1 MRAERLLRF
10 VDPGRSLKPQP
21 AVTCLTRWGP
31 LYYFSF
37 RSVNDPELEDP
48 LLGRLLNLFVDICL
62 LRAGP
67 QDLPGSG
74 FLLLLTVLLS
84 LLTGTLVIVGTFG
97 TLGAALAAQMLDILL
112 LLGLLRLL
120 LQLTGKSARYQQ
132 TASALFGSGVL
143 INLVT
148 MPLQLLYSGDPS
160 GPALGEM
167 GTLFYLFINML
178 QRQNLVAGIAE
189 HAAAKSPTA
198 CGAGKQ
204 RKHLYRND
212 VGIRGHANDSAAI
225 VPGGNAGH
233 MSTVAAIRLRFGVGG
248 TSSVRTVYT

>member
-167 GTLFYLFINML
+167 GTLFYLIIIVWA
-178 QRQNLVAGIAE
+178 LVIVGHIIRHALEIRLAAGIMLSLGYFLIANYIIQTLFT
-189 HAAAKSPTA
+189 AA
-198 CGAGKQ
+198 
-204 RKHLYRND
+204 
-212 VGIRGHANDSAAI
+212 
-225 VPGGNAGH
+225 
-233 MSTVAAIRLRFGVGG
+233 
-248 TSSVRTVYT
+248 

>member
-1 MRAERLLRF
+1 MMRAERLLRF

-21 AVTCLTRWGP
+21 AVTCLTRWGS

-48 LLGRLLNLFVDICL
+48 LLGRLFNLFVDICL

-167 GTLFYLFINML
+167 GTLFYLIIIVWA
-178 QRQNLVAGIAE
+178 LVIVGHIIRHALEIRLAAGIMLSLGYFLIANYIIQTLFT
-189 HAAAKSPTA
+189 AA
-198 CGAGKQ
+198 
-204 RKHLYRND
+204 
-212 VGIRGHANDSAAI
+212 
-225 VPGGNAGH
+225 
-233 MSTVAAIRLRFGVGG
+233 
-248 TSSVRTVYT
+248 

>member
-1 MRAERLLRF
+1 MMRAERLLRF

-167 GTLFYLFINML
+167 GTLFYLIIIVWA
-178 QRQNLVAGIAE
+178 LVIVGHIIRHALEIRLAAGIMLSLGYFLIANYIIQTLFT
-189 HAAAKSPTA
+189 AA
-198 CGAGKQ
+198 
-204 RKHLYRND
+204 
-212 VGIRGHANDSAAI
+212 
-225 VPGGNAGH
+225 
-233 MSTVAAIRLRFGVGG
+233 
-248 TSSVRTVYT
+248 

>member
-1 MRAERLLRF
+1 MMRAERLLRF

-21 AVTCLTRWGP
+21 AVTCLTRWGS

-167 GTLFYLFINML
+167 GTLFYLIIIVWA
-178 QRQNLVAGIAE
+178 LVIVGHIIRHALEIRLAAGIML
-189 HAAAKSPTA
+189 SL
-198 CGAGKQ
+198 GYF
-204 RKHLYRND
+204 L
-212 VGIRGHANDSAAI
+212 IANYI
-225 VPGGNAGH
+225 IQTLF
-233 MSTVAAIRLRFGVGG
+233 TVA
-248 TSSVRTVYT
+248 

>member
-1 MRAERLLRF
+1 MMRAERLLRF

-167 GTLFYLFINML
+167 GTLFYLIIIVWA
-178 QRQNLVAGIAE
+178 LVIVGHIIRHALEIRLAAGIML
-189 HAAAKSPTA
+189 SL
-198 CGAGKQ
+198 GYF
-204 RKHLYRND
+204 L
-212 VGIRGHANDSAAI
+212 IANYI
-225 VPGGNAGH
+225 IQTLF
-233 MSTVAAIRLRFGVGG
+233 TVA
-248 TSSVRTVYT
+248 

>member
-167 GTLFYLFINML
+167 GTLFYLIIIVWA
-178 QRQNLVAGIAE
+178 LVIVGHIIRHALEIRLAAGIML
-189 HAAAKSPTA
+189 SL
-198 CGAGKQ
+198 GYF
-204 RKHLYRND
+204 L
-212 VGIRGHANDSAAI
+212 IANYI
-225 VPGGNAGH
+225 IQTLF
-233 MSTVAAIRLRFGVGG
+233 TVA
-248 TSSVRTVYT
+248 